1 MLRKK
6 REILAVR
13 EFCEETR
20 KKLGRKIKAI
30 KLYGSKATGKDVAG
44 SDIDLFVIVS
54 RKNREIEETIMDIA
68 FHLDLKYDVY
78 ISPRVISES
87 VLRHP
92 LWRITHFI
100 REIEARGIPL

>member
-6 REILAVR
+6 KERLAVK
-13 EFCEETR
+13 EFCEKTR
-20 KKLGRKIKAI
+20 KKLGKTIKGI
-30 KLYGSKATGKDVAG
+30 KLFGSKATDKDVAG
-44 SDIDLFVIVS
+44 SDIDLFVIVA
-54 RKNREIEETIMDIA
+54 RKNRKVEETIMDIA

-87 VLRHP
+87 ILRHP
-92 LWRITHFI
+92 LWKTTHFI